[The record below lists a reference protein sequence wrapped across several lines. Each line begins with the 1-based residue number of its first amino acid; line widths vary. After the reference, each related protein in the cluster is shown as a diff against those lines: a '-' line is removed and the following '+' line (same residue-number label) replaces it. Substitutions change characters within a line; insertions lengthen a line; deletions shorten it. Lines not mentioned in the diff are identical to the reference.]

1 MAKGP
6 GKDGRTDGLVHL
18 CGLSVV
24 QTKPGWVPLHLPSL
38 RWGLPAPKRTVPKTL
53 VDPQCPEDL
62 PRALLRGMG
71 WAVGLSPL
79 RLSISLVPHGWRRG
93 RGAVLLR
100 HAAHVGQPER
110 GKQAASSE
118 FLFVAD
124 NSQNSLKTIHNESF
138 ENSRCYTHTWRI
150 LSLRALWMTVPA
162 VHYPPSLLGEG
173 AGGERGVSSFFFFFF

>member
-53 VDPQCPEDL
+53 VDLKCPEDL

-93 RGAVLLR
+93 RGAVLLH

-124 NSQNSLKTIHNESF
+124 NSQNSLKTIHNE
-138 ENSRCYTHTWRI
+138 I
-150 LSLRALWMTVPA
+150 
-162 VHYPPSLLGEG
+162 
-173 AGGERGVSSFFFFFF
+173 